1 MLRWKSSLKPAAAA
15 PSGGTNPGTSNLVAW
30 LGMEEGS
37 GNSVDDSTSNNND
50 FTKTN
55 GSWVTGKVGNYAV
68 RLDGNGDY
76 MDSDANFA
84 VGANVCTVSFWMYW
98 TDTGSDEKFIY
109 ELGNR
114 WWQND
119 GSIAFSWVQ
128 NESVFKVSMHD
139 GSGNLE
145 VKFPEPS
152 SGQWVYVTVVHNGPG
167 GSSNAGEIKLYYDGT
182 AQSYSSYSST
192 KNAASN
198 IGSAGSLFY
207 IGANSTG
214 AQEITID
221 VDTFAVFSDELT
233 QAEITW
239 MYNSGNGRSYSD
251 VAGTTDYRSTI
262 LADNPVAYYRLGEAS
277 GSTASDEI
285 GSSDGTYG
293 SDTTYGV
300 TGALDGDSNTSVSF
314 AGSSTTNSAV
324 QVSSLAS
331 ANFSSGI
338 TIELWLK
345 WNSSTGTGMP
355 VEVREGNDGQ
365 DRIFFDARSGGT
377 PHWDFN
383 IGGTWY
389 SATGAGVQDGWHL
402 YAFTHDGT
410 NAKTYRDGVLQ
421 NTTSASATTFNP
433 DSMGIGQDGNG
444 SNVIV
449 GGVDE
454 VAVYN
459 AALTA
464 TELLAHYTAG
474 AGAYRGTILADNP
487 LFYYRLGESS
497 GATTAYDEVATAANG
512 TYYGSP
518 TFGQTG
524 AISGDSNTS
533 VKFKEADSDYA
544 QALTLSSETSLLPCT
559 IECFM
564 KTDGASDTN
573 AGIVFYR
580 SGSNTASG
588 LNMYGA
594 STSVRRLG
602 YHWRDQSGTWGFST
616 GPTLSDNTWYYV
628 ALVVESTKATFYV
641 IDESGTTTTAENS
654 VSHSGLDCSNDGWR
668 FARDSSYT
676 RYFQGW
682 LDEIAIYDQAL
693 SQSTLEAHAAAAGFS
708 S

>member
-15 PSGGTNPGTSNLVAW
+15 PGGGTNPGTSNLVAW
-30 LGMEEGS
+30 LGMEEAS
-37 GNSVDDSTSNNND
+37 GNSVADSTSNNND

-55 GSWVTGKVGNYAV
+55 GSWVTGKVGSYAV

-109 ELGNR
+109 ELGSR

-192 KNAASN
+192 KDQASN
-198 IGSAGSLFY
+198 IGQAGSLFF

-233 QAEITW
+233 QDEITW

-251 VAGTTDYRSTI
+251 VSGATNYRSTI
-262 LADNPVAYYRLGEAS
+262 IADNPVAYYRLGEAS
-277 GSTASDEI
+277 GATATDEM
-285 GSSDGTYG
+285 GSSNGTYG

-314 AGSSTTNSAV
+314 AGSSTTNAAV
-324 QVSSLAS
+324 QVSSLTS

-345 WNSSTGTGMP
+345 WDSSTGTGMP
-355 VEVREGNDGQ
+355 VEVREGNDGN
-365 DRIFFDARSGGT
+365 DRIFFDARSSGT
-377 PHWDFN
+377 PHWDMN

-459 AALTA
+459 SALSA

-474 AGAYRGTILADNP
+474 AGAYRGTVLADNP

-497 GATTAYDEVATAANG
+497 GATTAYDEVAQASNG
-512 TYYGSP
+512 TYYGTP
-518 TFGQTG
+518 TFGETG
-524 AISGDSNTS
+524 AVSGDSNTC
-533 VKFKEADSDYA
+533 VLFKGQTDADELYA
-544 QALTLSSETSLLPCT
+544 VNLPTQSSLLPAT
-559 IECFM
+559 IELFF
-564 KTDGASDTN
+564 KETSGTNSN
-573 AGIVFYR
+573 AGFLFYR
-580 SGSNTASG
+580 ATSDASG
-588 LNMYGA
+588 INKY
-594 STSVRRLG
+594 SSQNRLG
-602 YHWRDQSGTWGFST
+602 YHWGGTHWQFNS
-616 GPTLSDNTWYYV
+616 GPTYSLDTWYYT
-628 ALVVESTKATFYV
+628 ALVVTSTAATLYLIAEDGTLTSATNTDTHAALDCDTGYWRIARDQLGSNRFFKGR
-641 IDESGTTTTAENS
+641 IDEVA
-654 VSHSGLDCSNDGWR
+654 L
-668 FARDSSYT
+668 
-676 RYFQGW
+676 
-682 LDEIAIYDQAL
+682 YDQAL
-693 SQSTLEAHAAAAGFS
+693 SQSTIVAHAAAAGFS